1 MLLLLAAGER
11 YGGEAALERGLP
23 GEGEVHEQRRTE
35 EGLQIPVQGE
45 AVRMRPCVVARWAA
59 AGQRVSVRH
68 RATRPLA
75 EVHRRERPNG
85 G

>member
-1 MLLLLAAGER
+1 
-11 YGGEAALERGLP
+11 
-23 GEGEVHEQRRTE
+23 VHGRRAEE
-35 EGLQIPVQGE
+35 EGLQIPLQGE
-45 AVRMRPCVVARWAA
+45 AVGMRPCVVARWAA
-59 AGQRVSVRH
+59 AREHVSVRH